1 MAMTYSDLI
10 EKLKET
16 EETQLLELLEIT
28 SDMLVENFKYLI
40 EEKSETLFDKFEE
53 DLDTEDQE

>member
-1 MAMTYSDLI
+1 MAMTYLDLI

-16 EETQLLELLEIT
+16 EETQLLELLEIN

-40 EEKSETLFDKFEE
+40 EEKSEVLFDKFEE

>member
-10 EKLKET
+10 EKLKEVD
-16 EETQLLELLEIT
+16 EISLLELLDISS
-28 SDMLVENFKYLI
+28 SDIVENFKYLI